1 MKKCLSILL
10 FIITAWYIMPVSNM
24 FLCKDEIALKC
35 STENSSEETEDVNKE
50 KSKEFIS
57 SFNNAVAIINPN
69 TPQQYTAV
77 IYIPVVH
84 HTVETPPPNL
94 V

>member
-1 MKKCLSILL
+1 
-10 FIITAWYIMPVSNM
+10 MPVSNI

-35 STENSSEETEDVNKE
+35 STENSSEEIEDVNKE
-50 KSKEFIS
+50 KNKEFIS
-57 SFNNAVAIINPN
+57 LFNNSVLIINSN
-69 TPQQYTAV
+69 TPQQYTTA
-77 IYIPVVH
+77 IYIPVIH

>member
-1 MKKCLSILL
+1 MKRFLSILL
-10 FIITAWYIMPVSNM
+10 FVITAWYIMPVSNI

-35 STENSSEETEDVNKE
+35 STDNNAEETEDVNKE
-50 KSKEFIS
+50 KSKEFIPI
-57 SFNNAVAIINPN
+57 FQNFIVLINTN
-69 TPQQYTAV
+69 TPQQQMAAV
-77 IYIPVVH
+77 CIPAIH

>member
-1 MKKCLSILL
+1 
-10 FIITAWYIMPVSNM
+10 MPISNV

-35 STENSSEETEDVNKE
+35 STENSSEEIEDVNKE

-57 SFNNAVAIINPN
+57 SFNNTVAIINSN
-69 TPQQYTAV
+69 TPQQYTIIV
-77 IYIPVVH
+77 CIPAIH